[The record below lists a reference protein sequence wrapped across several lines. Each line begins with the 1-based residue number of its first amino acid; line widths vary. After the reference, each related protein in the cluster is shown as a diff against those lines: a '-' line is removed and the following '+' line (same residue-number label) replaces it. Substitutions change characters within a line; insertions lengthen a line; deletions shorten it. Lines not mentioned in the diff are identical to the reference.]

1 MKNMKGIV
9 GGILV
14 LTLLTLLVAEAQL
27 VQSYG
32 HTSKISAL
40 SFSPDSR
47 RLVSGSCDPV
57 DFGFDS
63 HYLIVANIDRKTI
76 EFLSAKNYNCSPLI
90 ILADNK
96 TIFFEGEDNT
106 VQYWDLSQGNFKG
119 KAAGEWEDLLTVS
132 PDGTHFVFKGEG
144 NTVKVF
150 DASNLQPTSTIPAR
164 SVIGFSPDG
173 QRMISESFDRVIQ
186 IWNVREGTLIKS
198 IDQIVYP
205 YYKPP
210 VVTNDL
216 TYLATSQNQ
225 TTEIWDLNKGQIIN
239 RIPNM
244 FSGQFEPTI
253 ALSPE
258 GVFLAVATKQKIVVW
273 GTFSGKLVHEF
284 NVEDDLEVSKLVFS
298 PNGKYL
304 ASASTSGRIETQGGQ
319 TKSSLQGKV
328 HIWNL
333 EAKDSGSKT
342 IPENL
347 TTIIQSSE
355 TIQIFKENGVYK
367 VPCKINGLSLS
378 FIIDTGASDV
388 SISLTEALFML
399 KNGYLNETD
408 IRGIKKYR
416 IANGQIAEGT
426 KVILRS
432 VKIGRFEINDVEA
445 SVLHNINS
453 PLLFGLSALQ
463 RFGKIEIDYNQ
474 MTLKLGQ

>member
-1 MKNMKGIV
+1 MIKFKGV
-9 GGILV
+9 VLGILTMTP
-14 LTLLTLLVAEAQL
+14 LTSQFANAQL

-40 SFSPDSR
+40 SFSPDSK

-57 DFGFDS
+57 DFSFDS
-63 HYLIVANIDRKTI
+63 HYLIVANVDRKTT
-76 EFLSAKNYNCSPLI
+76 EFLGAKNYNCSPLI
-90 ILADNK
+90 ILADSK
-96 TIFFEGEDNT
+96 TLFFEGEDNT
-106 VQYWDLSQGNFKG
+106 VQYWDISQGNFKG

-132 PDGTHFVFKGEG
+132 PDGTYFVFKGEG

-150 DASNLQPTSTIPAR
+150 DASNLQSTSTIPAR

-173 QRMISESFDRVIQ
+173 QTMISESFDRVIQ
-186 IWNVREGTLIKS
+186 IWNVKDGTLIKS
-198 IDQIVYP
+198 VDQIVYP
-205 YYKPP
+205 YYKLP
-210 VVTNDL
+210 VVTNNL

-239 RIPNM
+239 RIPNA
-244 FSGQFEPTI
+244 FNDQFEPTI
-253 ALSPE
+253 ALSTE
-258 GVFLAVATKQKIVVW
+258 GNFLAAASKQKIFIW
-273 GTFSGKLVHEF
+273 ETFTGKLIHEF
-284 NVEDDLEVSKLVFS
+284 NVDDDLEISKLVFS
-298 PNGKYL
+298 PNGRYL
-304 ASASTSGRIETQGGQ
+304 ASASTSGRVETQNGR
-319 TKSSLQGKV
+319 TKSTLQGKV

-333 EAKDSGSKT
+333 GASNSDAKS
-342 IPENL
+342 IPVNVS
-347 TTIIQSSE
+347 TTIQSSE
-355 TIQIFKENGVYK
+355 TIQISKENGVYK

-399 KNGYLNETD
+399 KNGYLNEAD
-408 IRGIKKYR
+408 IRGTEKYR

-432 VKIGRFEINDVEA
+432 IKIGQFEINDVEA
-445 SVLHNINS
+445 TVLHNINS

-474 MTLKLGQ
+474 KTLKLGR